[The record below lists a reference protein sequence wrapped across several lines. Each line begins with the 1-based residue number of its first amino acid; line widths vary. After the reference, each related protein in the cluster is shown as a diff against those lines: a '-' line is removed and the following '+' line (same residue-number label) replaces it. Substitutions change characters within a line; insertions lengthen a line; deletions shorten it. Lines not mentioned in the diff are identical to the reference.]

1 MQRRI
6 RKQRKYIDV
15 DCPAWLLVWWRP
27 STRTGGGLTSLA
39 CCYPCRMKVSEMQ
52 LCGRASTHDA
62 MGQTVSGEQLQGDI
76 MVLAT
81 YPDICFSMN
90 HIVISD
96 INVTLKQNITQVL
109 GWNFFSFL
117 FCWFFGSFF
126 VWCCNVTCFVFVFLG
141 GGVRLRGFY
150 FFITYI

>member
-1 MQRRI
+1 
-6 RKQRKYIDV
+6 
-15 DCPAWLLVWWRP
+15 
-27 STRTGGGLTSLA
+27 
-39 CCYPCRMKVSEMQ
+39 MQ

-76 MVLAT
+76 MVLVT

-90 HIVISD
+90 LIVISD

-126 VWCCNVTCFVFVFLG
+126 CMVLQCHLFCFCFLG
-141 GGVRLRGFY
+141 GGSVGGFLLFYYIYINSILNMECCCSQRLVV
-150 FFITYI
+150 